1 MVNGIPI
8 IDLKYRKAVLNCIF
22 ENKELPDAKQ
32 FILPCTEVPYGSKD
46 SFQPIPERKEIFKN
60 KTFFFFMEKQYI
72 EYKYIIKEAG
82 GKAVLY
88 SENVK
93 FE

>member
-1 MVNGIPI
+1 
-8 IDLKYRKAVLNCIF
+8 
-22 ENKELPDAKQ
+22 
-32 FILPCTEVPYGSKD
+32 
-46 SFQPIPERKEIFKN
+46 
-60 KTFFFFMEKQYI
+60 MEKQYI